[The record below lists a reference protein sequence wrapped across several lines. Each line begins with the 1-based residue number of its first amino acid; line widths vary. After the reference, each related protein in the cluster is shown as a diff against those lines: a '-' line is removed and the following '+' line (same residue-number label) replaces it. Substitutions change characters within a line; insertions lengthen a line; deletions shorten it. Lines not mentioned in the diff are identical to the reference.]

1 MRFIFLLLFV
11 SALLLSGCD
20 KSPCGCEPPPAPSE
34 SSWYISKRHGGIAGI
49 DFPLTDAQQNSNITL
64 KPAGY
69 VSGNYTVVYIV
80 NNSTTTGSYNISTS
94 NNQVIYNFS
103 PKLPMLPED
112 QLILV
117 ENTNNQLVFWDGNA
131 DGIYTTF
138 TRRQ

>member
-1 MRFIFLLLFV
+1 M
-11 SALLLSGCD
+11 
-20 KSPCGCEPPPAPSE
+20 PPPPPSE
-34 SSWYISKRHGGIAGI
+34 SSWYISKRYGGIAGI

-64 KPAGY
+64 KPTGY
-69 VSGNYTVVYIV
+69 VSGNYTTVYIV

-94 NNQVIYNFS
+94 NNQVIYIFS
-103 PKLPMLPED
+103 PKLPMLNED

-117 ENTNNQLVFWDGNA
+117 ENTNNKLVFWDGNA